1 MNDGMAVDD
10 VKNRM
15 MMVRGEVSLLDRDV
29 AALYGVTTKE
39 VNQAVRN
46 NPDKFMPGYVY
57 ELSQR
62 ELENLRSKIL
72 TAELNF
78 AVVKITHEVTR
89 KRKQEKHVP

>member
-1 MNDGMAVDD
+1 MNDVMAVDD

-15 MMVRGEVSLLDRDV
+15 MMVRGMPSFLDRDV

-46 NPDKFMPGYVY
+46 NPDKFMSGYVH

-62 ELENLRSKIL
+62 ELESLRSKIL

-78 AVVKITHEVTR
+78 AVVKITHGVTR
-89 KRKQEKHVP
+89 KRRQ

>member
-1 MNDGMAVDD
+1 MNDVMAVDD

-15 MMVRGEVSLLDRDV
+15 MMVRGMPSFLDRDV
-29 AALYGVTTKE
+29 ATLYGVTTKE

-62 ELENLRSKIL
+62 ELESLRSKIL

-78 AVVKITHEVTR
+78 AVVKITHGVTR
-89 KRKQEKHVP
+89 KRRQ